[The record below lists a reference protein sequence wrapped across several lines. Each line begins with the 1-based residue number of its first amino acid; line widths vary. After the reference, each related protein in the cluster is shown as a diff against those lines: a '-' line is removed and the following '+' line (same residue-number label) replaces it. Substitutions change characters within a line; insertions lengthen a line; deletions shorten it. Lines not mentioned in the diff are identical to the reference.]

1 MIIKRITIDFE
12 TEEEY
17 KDFKA
22 KIKYFK
28 KKTYITNN
36 GNVIRYC
43 VDAKFDMETDQEEE
57 HTIKTI

>member
-1 MIIKRITIDFE
+1 MIIKRITVDFE

-17 KDFKA
+17 QNFKA
-22 KIKYFK
+22 KMKYFK

-43 VDAKFDMETDQEEE
+43 VDSNFRIE
-57 HTIKTI
+57 HGEKHN